1 MYIKMYIKIS
11 FVLIDVTSSFVLM
24 WKIKLCAPIM

>member
-1 MYIKMYIKIS
+1 MYIKIS

-24 WKIKLCAPIM
+24 WNIKLCAPIM